1 MKNTLTYDVD
11 WRSCRKKTSS
21 EVRGEI
27 SEPKLRPWILGTTT
41 AANYIKIK
49 IILSKAKYRDKI
61 APENDR
67 YLHLITVHVKTPSN
81 GGLGSSYY
89 NNKK

>member
-1 MKNTLTYDVD
+1 MKNTLTYDID

-27 SEPKLRPWILGTTT
+27 SEPKLRPWILGATT

-67 YLHLITVHVKTPSN
+67 YLRLITVHVKTPSN